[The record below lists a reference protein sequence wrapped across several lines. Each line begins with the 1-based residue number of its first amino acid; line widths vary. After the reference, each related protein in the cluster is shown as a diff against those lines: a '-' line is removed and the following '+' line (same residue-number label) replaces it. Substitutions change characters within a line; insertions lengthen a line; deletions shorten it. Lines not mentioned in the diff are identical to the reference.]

1 MCGVAAAAVAAAVG
15 ALASGLMGGKDAPAP
30 PAVQSYTPEPA
41 NLTVEPPPA
50 PTATPTFGQK
60 SAEDLQKDASANMV
74 KKNKKG
80 RQALRIDLDPN
91 SPTAALPGAGQSASG
106 TVVPRG

>member
-1 MCGVAAAAVAAAVG
+1 MCGVAAAVAAAVG
-15 ALASGLMGGKDAPAP
+15 GALASGLMGVKDAPAA
-30 PAVQSYTPEPA
+30 PAIQSYTPEAA
-41 NLTVEPPPA
+41 NLTVETPPA

-60 SAEDLQKDASANMV
+60 SAEDLQKDASADVV

>member
-1 MCGVAAAAVAAAVG
+1 MCGVAAAVAAAVG
-15 ALASGLMGGKDAPAP
+15 GALASGLMGAKDAPAA
-30 PAVQSYTPEPA
+30 PAIQSYTPEAA

>member
-1 MCGVAAAAVAAAVG
+1 MCGVAAAVAAAVAG
-15 ALASGLMGGKDAPAP
+15 ALASGVMGGKDAPPP
-30 PAVQSYTPEPA
+30 PAIQSYTPEAA

>member
-1 MCGVAAAAVAAAVG
+1 MCGVAAAVAAAVG
-15 ALASGLMGGKDAPAP
+15 GALASGLMGAKDAPAA
-30 PAVQSYTPEPA
+30 PAIQSYTPEAA

-60 SAEDLQKDASANMV
+60 SAEDLQKAASADVV

-91 SPTAALPGAGQSASG
+91 IATAALPGAGQSASG

>member
-1 MCGVAAAAVAAAVG
+1 MCAVAPIIAAVAG
-15 ALASGLMGGKDAPAP
+15 TLLGGLAGGKDAPPPP
-30 PAVQSYTPEPA
+30 PAIQSYTPEAA

-60 SAEDLQKDASANMV
+60 SAEDLQKAASADVV

-91 SPTAALPGAGQSASG
+91 SPTAALPGAGRSASG

>member
-1 MCGVAAAAVAAAVG
+1 MCGVAAAVAAVVGG
-15 ALASGLMGGKDAPAP
+15 ALASGLLGGKDAPAA
-30 PAVQSYTPEPA
+30 PAIQSYTPEAA

>member
-1 MCGVAAAAVAAAVG
+1 MCGVAPIVAAVAG
-15 ALASGLMGGKDAPAP
+15 SLLTGLMGGKDAPAA
-30 PAVQSYTPEPA
+30 PAIQSYTPEAA
-41 NLTVEPPPA
+41 NLTVEAPPA

-60 SAEDLQKDASANMV
+60 SAEDLQKDASADVV

-91 SPTAALPGAGQSASG
+91 SPTAAALPGAGRSASG

>member
-1 MCGVAAAAVAAAVG
+1 MCAVAPILAAVAG
-15 ALASGLMGGKDAPAP
+15 TLLGGLMGGKDAPAA
-30 PAVQSYTPEPA
+30 PAIQSYTPEAA
-41 NLTVEPPPA
+41 NLTVETPPA

-60 SAEDLQKDASANMV
+60 SAEDLQKDASADVV

-91 SPTAALPGAGQSASG
+91 SPTAALPGAGKSASG